1 MKHCAIEQVLQRA
14 ENDKLDSD
22 FTYFFSL
29 LLAGEALAKTVI
41 LGMTSAIA
49 DDKDRNRYR
58 LEHSLVRSDGLGDW
72 GRAMEDVLSG
82 PASQYLLSDA
92 SIEQAEL
99 IKHCREGD
107 WQYASVVALK
117 SALNHLGIASED
129 VPNKSDMKRW
139 FRLFAT
145 LRNKT
150 RAHGATQ
157 AASTGKAAEYLA
169 HSITLFYQNFALF
182 QRPWVFLYRNL
193 SGKYRVSPI
202 TQSTHG
208 GKPFEFLTKDSTY
221 TFPNG
226 VYVFFGVP
234 RLVPLLRS
242 DAELQ
247 DFYFSNGGLNGKRF
261 ELLSYYTDD
270 KVEGDATTYSIP
282 PGTLP
287 PSETEGHG
295 ELIPRGRCFSNV
307 PDLVRDYISRS
318 KLEEELL
325 RLLLD
330 DRRPIITLVGRGGI
344 GKTSLSLR
352 VIQQLYGVT
361 RYEAIIWLSARD
373 VDLQSSGPKPV
384 RPLVLSTMDM
394 SKFYA
399 SLVLSPEKIKEKDFD
414 ARSFLEKQ
422 LQKSDIGPCLFVF
435 DNFETTQNPIEMF
448 NWIDSFIRL
457 PNKAL
462 ITTRLRD
469 FKGDYPLEVL
479 GMEDAEASALINQ
492 TATHLGVEHLLNSE
506 HLAELISVSAGH
518 PYVIKILL
526 GEVAKAGR
534 FVAMK
539 QIVAASDEIL
549 VALFERTYASL
560 TPCAQRAFMTLA
572 DWNSSVPRLA
582 LEAVLL
588 RSIEERSEVE
598 KGIESLLQFSMAEVH
613 ISSIDNQEFI
623 NLPLVARV
631 FGKKKLNVSP
641 FNTAV
646 KVDVETLQMLG
657 TSQRGDIH
665 LGLEQR
671 LKKFIGNISQR
682 IDAGGSFDTYAPILE
697 MICRSYNPGWLLL
710 ARWHME
716 SSTSEGFKKAKEE
729 VSRFLENKPA
739 GEDSDEAWKILGQAC
754 HLTNDPLGE
763 IHALI
768 ERAKISSIPFYD
780 ISNTANRLNRLLHD
794 GSLGMD
800 KEEKRLLAQSIA
812 SVLEKRRNEAGAD
825 DLSRMAWLAFHLD
838 REDKAKEY
846 AESGLKME
854 PDNYHCS
861 NILSRLEMNAS

>member
-1 MKHCAIEQVLQRA
+1 MEHRAIEQVIQRA
-14 ENDKLDSD
+14 ENDKSDSD

-41 LGMTSAIA
+41 LGMTSAIT

-72 GRAMEDVLSG
+72 GRVIEDVLSG
-82 PASQYLLSDA
+82 PASQYLLTEVRT
-92 SIEQAEL
+92 EQAEL
-99 IKHCREGD
+99 TKLCRDGD
-107 WQYASVVALK
+107 WQYTSVVALK
-117 SALNHLGIASED
+117 SALASLEIASEE
-129 VPNKSDMKRW
+129 VPIKSDMKRW
-139 FRLFAT
+139 FRLFVT

-150 RAHGATQ
+150 RAHGATHV
-157 AASTGKAAEYLA
+157 AKAGKAAEHLER
-169 HSITLFYQNFALF
+169 SISLFYQNFALF
-182 QRPWVFLYRNL
+182 HRPWAYLYRNL
-193 SGKYRVSPI
+193 SGKYRVSSI
-202 TQSTHG
+202 TPVCA
-208 GKPFEFLTKDSTY
+208 PFEFLKKDGTCS
-221 TFPNG
+221 FPNG
-226 VYVFFGVP
+226 VYIFFDKP
-234 RLVPLLRS
+234 RLVPLLHS
-242 DAELQ
+242 NAELQ
-247 DFYFSNGGLNGKRF
+247 DFFFSNGGLSGKRF
-261 ELLSYYTDD
+261 ELLSYFTND
-270 KVEGDATTYSIP
+270 KIDGDATAYNTP

-295 ELIPRGRCFSNV
+295 ELLPKGNCFSNV
-307 PDLVRDYISRS
+307 PDLIRDYISRP

-325 RLLLD
+325 KLLLD

-344 GKTSLSLR
+344 GKTSLSLK
-352 VIQQLYGVT
+352 VIQNLYEMS
-361 RYEAIIWLSARD
+361 RYDAVVWLSARD
-373 VDLQSSGPKPV
+373 VDLQLTGPKPV
-384 RPLVLSTMDM
+384 RPLVLSTEDM

-399 SLVLSPEKIKEKDFD
+399 DLVLPPEKTKENGFN
-414 ARSFLEKQ
+414 ARSYFEKQ

-479 GMEDAEASALINQ
+479 GMESAEATALIDQ
-492 TATHLGVEHLLNSE
+492 TATHLGVKNLLNG
-506 HLAELISVSAGH
+506 AYITDLISISAGH

-534 FVAMK
+534 LVDIK
-539 QIVAASDEIL
+539 HIVATSDEIL

-560 TPCAQRAFMTLA
+560 TPCSQRAFMTLA

-613 ISSIDNQEFI
+613 ISPTDNQEFI
-623 NLPLVARV
+623 SLPFVARI

-641 FNTAV
+641 FKTAV

-657 TSQRGDIH
+657 TSRRDDIH

-671 LKKFIGNISQR
+671 LKRFIENISIR
-682 IDAGGSFDTYAPILE
+682 IEAGGSFESYAPILE

-716 SSTSEGFKKAKEE
+716 SNTTAGYQKAKEE
-729 VSRFLENKPA
+729 ARRFLENKPTD
-739 GEDSDEAWKILGQAC
+739 EDSPEAWKILAQAC
-754 HLTNDPLGE
+754 QLTNDPLGE
-763 IHALI
+763 IHAFI
-768 ERAKISSIPFYD
+768 ERAKISSVPFYD
-780 ISNTANRLNRLLHD
+780 ISNTANRLNRLLHARTLD
-794 GSLGMD
+794 MD
-800 KEEKRLLAQSIA
+800 KEEKRLLAQSIS
-812 SVLEKRRNEAGAD
+812 SVLEKRRQEAGAD

-838 REDKAKEY
+838 REDKAREY
-846 AESGLKME
+846 AEAGLRMDA
-854 PDNYHCS
+854 DNYHCS
-861 NILSRLEMNAS
+861 NILSRLTD